1 MCGNVGWRVATCSSL
16 SCLVGTVVIVVGTV
30 VIVLVSPLRSD
41 GFCVFDSCLFFSF
54 AEAIPRFVFSN
65 GVRTETAF

>member
-1 MCGNVGWRVATCSSL
+1 M
-16 SCLVGTVVIVVGTV
+16 IVVGTV